1 MIENTISAI
10 DNLYTREKEVLY
22 GIYKRLPIAIEKAEG
37 CRIFDKNGSVYLDF
51 LSGIAVNTLG
61 HGYPKLLQAVTE
73 QIHKYMHISNYFYQ
87 EPQIALAEKL
97 IELSGMA
104 KVYFSNSGAESFEGA
119 LKLAAKWGS
128 SRGKSQMF
136 AFTGGFHGRTY
147 GSLSMMDKPLYKDGM
162 GPFLPDKHVLPYND
176 IEQLRSSINETTCAV
191 ALEFIQGEGG
201 ISVAN
206 KEFVEEL
213 ITLREKYDFLI
224 IADEIQAG
232 IGRTGDFL
240 SYMHYG
246 IQPDVVTLAK
256 GLGGGLPLGAILFDK
271 RVSDIWIRGNHGTT
285 FGGNPVACAA
295 GLVVLSEV
303 QAWARSNAHS
313 TGNYLRSALEGLK
326 EQYPDDILEVRGR
339 GLMLG
344 LALAYDAQT
353 IVDALLTH
361 KVICNVTAGN
371 VVRILPPLIIGT
383 KEADEFVDIINIVF
397 SNREKH

>member
-1 MIENTISAI
+1 MIETTHSTI
-10 DNLYTREKEVLY
+10 DNLYSREKKVLY
-22 GIYKRLPIAIEKAEG
+22 SIYKRLPIAIEKADG
-37 CRIFDKNGSVYLDF
+37 CRIYDKDGNTYLDF

-61 HGYPKLLQAVTE
+61 HGHPKLLEAVTE

-87 EPQIALAEKL
+87 DPQLSLAEKL
-97 IELSGMA
+97 VELSGMA

-128 SRGKSQMF
+128 SRNKSQMF

-162 GPFLPDKHVLPYND
+162 GPFLPDKHVLTYND
-176 IEQLRSSINETTCAV
+176 IEQLRLSINEKTCAV

-201 ISVAN
+201 ISVAS

-213 ITLREKYDFLI
+213 FLLREKYDFLI

-240 SYMHYG
+240 SYMHYNVR
-246 IQPDVVTLAK
+246 PDIVTLAK
-256 GLGGGLPLGAILFDK
+256 GLGGGLPLGAILFDE

-295 GLVVLSEV
+295 GLVVLNEV
-303 QAWARSNAHS
+303 QTWAQHNAR
-313 TGNYLRSALEGLK
+313 TVGNYLRNALEKLK
-326 EQYPDDILEVRGR
+326 EQYPADILEIRGR

-344 LALAYDAQT
+344 LSLAYDAQD
-353 IVDALLTH
+353 IVDSLLLH

-371 VVRILPPLIIGT
+371 VVRILPPLIIGKT
-383 KEADEFVDIINIVF
+383 EADEFVDILNTVF
-397 SNREKH
+397 SNREK